1 MDELGWL
8 YFKDRSGDTFRH
20 VYSTLIRQIF
30 MALVAHFL
38 SLFHAFLFLFVIFIV
53 FHFRWRGENV
63 STTEVEATVSNI
75 LELKDACAYG
85 VEIPGVEGKAGMVAI
100 RDPDNTLDL
109 TKFYRG
115 VSARLPPY
123 ARPIF
128 VRCVEQL
135 DLTGA

>member
-1 MDELGWL
+1 
-8 YFKDRSGDTFRH
+8 
-20 VYSTLIRQIF
+20 

-38 SLFHAFLFLFVIFIV
+38 SLFHAFLFLFVIFIIV

>member
-1 MDELGWL
+1 
-8 YFKDRSGDTFRH
+8 
-20 VYSTLIRQIF
+20 

>member
-1 MDELGWL
+1 
-8 YFKDRSGDTFRH
+8 
-20 VYSTLIRQIF
+20 

-38 SLFHAFLFLFVIFIV
+38 SLFSRISFSFCYFYCIPFLTY
-53 FHFRWRGENV
+53 RWRGENV